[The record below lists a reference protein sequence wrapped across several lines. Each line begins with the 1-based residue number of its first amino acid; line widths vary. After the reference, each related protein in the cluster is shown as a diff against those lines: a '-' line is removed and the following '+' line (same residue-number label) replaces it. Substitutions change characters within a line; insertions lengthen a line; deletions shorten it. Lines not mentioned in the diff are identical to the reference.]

1 MTVSSVNNLN
11 PIQDANTKNQVL
23 RQKATEFVNQIFYGT
38 MLREFRNA
46 QKPTILDGGPGSS
59 SFIRLLDME
68 LISRM
73 SQRGDSSM
81 ADALIK
87 QLGGE
92 VEGTKTFSQGRNVLE
107 GVNNV

>member
-11 PIQDANTKNQVL
+11 LLHDANTKNQVL
-23 RQKATEFVNQIFYGT
+23 RQKATEFVNQVFYGT

-46 QKPTILDGGPGSS
+46 QKPTILDKGPGAS

-73 SQRGDSSM
+73 SQRGDSSL

-92 VEGTKTFSQGRNVLE
+92 VETPKNFSQGRNVLE